1 MKHVIGLIKRN
12 EYTKETKESWKAAEK
27 KDAEFAKK
35 HSRESVKEYEINGFT
50 IKCKKFEYD
59 PCMKRENA
67 YIVEVWETWDETN
80 KTCISTDTFKTPE
93 EGNKHFKEIKMMLDL
108 I

>member
-27 KDAEFAKK
+27 KDAEFTKK

-59 PCMKRENA
+59 PCMKREKCL
-67 YIVEVWETWDETN
+67 Y
-80 KTCISTDTFKTPE
+80 C
-93 EGNKHFKEIKMMLDL
+93 
-108 I
+108 